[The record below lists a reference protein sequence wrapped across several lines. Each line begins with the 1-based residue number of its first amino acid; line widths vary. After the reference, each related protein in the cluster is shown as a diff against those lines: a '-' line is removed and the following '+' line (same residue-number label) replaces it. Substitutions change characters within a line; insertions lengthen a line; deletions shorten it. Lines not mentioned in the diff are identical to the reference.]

1 MQQKKFLGLLLTL
14 KKGATMTQ
22 RKKLIE
28 LIHEFGFS
36 GYEINDLAD
45 YLIANGVVVLPCK
58 VGDTVFIN
66 TADSHIPTMCTV
78 QGVYF
83 TLRGN
88 YVRLYPLSQP
98 KQWLGNRSCYYKVS
112 LSSLGKT
119 LFITLEEAKAAL
131 KEKIEVTSDGE

>member
-1 MQQKKFLGLLLTL
+1 M
-14 KKGATMTQ
+14 AQ
-22 RKKLIE
+22 REKLIE
-28 LIHEFGFS
+28 LLPLAVQKCRGSAGGFGD
-36 GYEINDLAD
+36 IAD
-45 YLIANGVVVLPCK
+45 YLLDNGVVVLPCK
-58 VGDTVFIN
+58 VGGTVFIN

-98 KQWLGNRSCYYKVS
+98 KKWLGNRSCYYKVS

-119 LFITLEEAKAAL
+119 LFITHEEAKAAL
-131 KEKIEVTSDGE
+131 KEKN

>member
-45 YLIANGVVVLPCK
+45 YLLANGVVVLPCK
-58 VGDTVFIN
+58 VGDTVYRVFAPPDRTPVIAEFIVN
-66 TADSHIPTMCTV
+66 TPGQAVDLVGCIGKM
-78 QGVYF
+78 GKE
-83 TLRGN
+83 RGAFLT
-88 YVRLYPLSQP
+88 R
-98 KQWLGNRSCYYKVS
+98 
-112 LSSLGKT
+112 
-119 LFITLEEAKAAL
+119 EEAEAAL
-131 KEKIEVTSDGE
+131 KKMEGEK